1 MLLAAQPFLAHN
13 AAIHTVFS
21 LIDVPICFG
30 LTMRDNSHCIGRNA
44 QIFVKA
50 LPRITCFLRKHA
62 KPFIAKIANRRGL
75 GAIRL
80 E

>member
-1 MLLAAQPFLAHN
+1 MLLAAQPFLAHK
-13 AAIHTVFS
+13 AAIHTVS
-21 LIDVPICFG
+21 NLIGAHMFR
-30 LTMRDNSHCIGRNA
+30 RDNVGHQLLQDEEMA

-50 LPRITCFLRKHA
+50 LSKITRFLQKHA